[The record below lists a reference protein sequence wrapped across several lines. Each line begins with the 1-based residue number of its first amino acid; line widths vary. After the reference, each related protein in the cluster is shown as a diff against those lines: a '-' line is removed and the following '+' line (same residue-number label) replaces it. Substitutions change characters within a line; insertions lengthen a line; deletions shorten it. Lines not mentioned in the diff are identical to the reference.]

1 MVMEFCLIAILT
13 IDNKSLNL
21 DHVKYITVRNR
32 SYVMKDTAAV
42 NRFEHV
48 DLLFDDVKFNR
59 EQIDELDKFIR
70 TKHEQNQ
77 KRRK

>member
-1 MVMEFCLIAILT
+1 
-13 IDNKSLNL
+13 
-21 DHVKYITVRNR
+21 
-32 SYVMKDTAAV
+32 MKDTAAV